1 MNKNQRQ
8 APFVNVGSSF
18 LLVVFLLLCLVTLA
32 TLSFTSAQSDRNFSQ
47 RLADRK
53 TEYYAAASQAE
64 EILGQIDG
72 VLAHIASSDK
82 PAENLKKLDFDSID
96 SIDAAIVY
104 DPQEATISY
113 QVPINEKQA
122 LDVALTVT
130 DPHSA
135 PEVGYYQIEKWQTIN
150 TQKWETDD
158 TLQLMPIP

>member
-1 MNKNQRQ
+1 MDKNQRQ

-32 TLSFTSAQSDRNFSQ
+32 TLSFASAQSDRNFSQ

-53 TEYYAAASQAE
+53 TEYYAASSRAE

-72 VLAHIASSDK
+72 VLAHIASSDN
-82 PAENLKKLDFDSID
+82 PGESLKKLDFDL
-96 SIDAAIVY
+96 IDAEIDY
-104 DPQEATISY
+104 NPQEAAISY

-130 DPHSA
+130 DLRNA
-135 PEVGYYQIEKWQTIN
+135 PETGYYQIDKWQTIN